1 MARKQGS
8 GGPKSFTASLTEQVP
23 AEHRPLRS
31 LVEASEHRYLV
42 SAQHQSD
49 AAMIAGGKLTD
60 GCSVPHCDAVAI
72 RSLSA
77 RDFRIDLFRG
87 LSLWFIFLDHI
98 PETYLNHLTPKNF
111 GFSDA
116 AEILVFLSGLASGSV
131 YGGLAQKAGM
141 TSALLRVLRR
151 AFEIYIAQIVTI
163 VALLAVIALF
173 AVRQPNL
180 LDHANLA
187 VFAANPAEALF
198 QAALL
203 RYSPVNLDP
212 LLLMAIL
219 HFGLILV
226 LPAMIRWPTPT
237 LIASVALYLVSHWL
251 DWSLPAYP
259 RGVIYFNPLN
269 WQLLYV
275 IGMWWG
281 MKPAREKS
289 GVLKSRVLIGLAA
302 IYLLFS
308 FFITLGWHFH
318 SLEAYVPQLI
328 VATIYPIDKGDLDIL
343 RVLHFLAL
351 ALLCWHM
358 LPCDLPL
365 LRTRLLRPLVQC
377 GEYSLAIYCISVLLS
392 FVAHAIL
399 NMGWNDLASQTLVS
413 VTGIAVMATTAVVL
427 GKVNRTADAH
437 PCTL

>member
-1 MARKQGS
+1 M
-8 GGPKSFTASLTEQVP
+8 
-23 AEHRPLRS
+23 
-31 LVEASEHRYLV
+31 

-49 AAMIAGGKLTD
+49 AAAMVSGQLAD
-60 GCSVPHCDAVAI
+60 GCDVPHCDAMAI
-72 RSLSA
+72 RSLSD

-87 LSLWFIFLDHI
+87 LSLWLIFLDHI

-131 YGGLAQKAGM
+131 YGGVAYRSGM
-141 TSALLRVLRR
+141 TTALLRVSRR
-151 AFEIYIAQIVTI
+151 AFEIYVAQIVTV
-163 VALLAVIALF
+163 VALLAVISLF

-187 VFAANPAEALF
+187 VFVANPAEALF
-198 QAALL
+198 QVTLL

-219 HFGLILV
+219 HFGLVLV

-237 LIASVALYLVSHWL
+237 LIASALLYFVSHWL

-259 RGVIYFNPLN
+259 GGVIYFNPLD

-281 MKPAREKS
+281 MKSAPEKP
-289 GVLKSRVLIGLAA
+289 GVLKSRILVSLAG
-302 IYLLFS
+302 IYLSFS

-318 SLEAYVPQLI
+318 SLEAYVPRVI
-328 VATIYPIDKGDLDIL
+328 VRMIYPIDKGDLDIL
-343 RVLHFLAL
+343 RLLHFLAL
-351 ALLCWHM
+351 ALLCWRI

-377 GEYSLAIYCISVLLS
+377 GEYSLVIYCISVLLS
-392 FVAHAIL
+392 FAAHAIL
-399 NMGWNDLASQTLVS
+399 NLGWNDLVSQTLVS
-413 VTGIAVMATTAVVL
+413 VAGIAVMAATAVVL
-427 GKVNRTADAH
+427 AKVNRAADTH

>member
-1 MARKQGS
+1 
-8 GGPKSFTASLTEQVP
+8 
-23 AEHRPLRS
+23 
-31 LVEASEHRYLV
+31 
-42 SAQHQSD
+42 
-49 AAMIAGGKLTD
+49 
-60 GCSVPHCDAVAI
+60 
-72 RSLSA
+72 
-77 RDFRIDLFRG
+77 
-87 LSLWFIFLDHI
+87 
-98 PETYLNHLTPKNF
+98 
-111 GFSDA
+111 
-116 AEILVFLSGLASGSV
+116 
-131 YGGLAQKAGM
+131 
-141 TSALLRVLRR
+141 VLRR
-151 AFEIYIAQIVTI
+151 ALEIYVAQIVTI

-180 LDHANLA
+180 LDHANLS
-187 VFAANPAEALF
+187 VFVANPAEALF

-219 HFGLILV
+219 HFGLVLV

-237 LIASVALYLVSHWL
+237 LIASTALYLVSHWL

-259 RGVIYFNPLN
+259 RGVIYFNPLD

-281 MKPAREKS
+281 MKSAREKPS
-289 GVLKSRVLIGLAA
+289 VLKSRVLVSLAA

-318 SLEAYVPQLI
+318 SLEAYVPQLF
-328 VATIYPIDKGDLDIL
+328 VRAIYPIDKGDLDIL
-343 RVLHFLAL
+343 RLLHFLAL
-351 ALLCWHM
+351 ALLCWRM

-377 GEYSLAIYCISVLLS
+377 GEYSLVIYCISVLLS
-392 FVAHAIL
+392 FAAHAIL
-399 NMGWNDLASQTLVS
+399 NLGWNDLVSQTLVS
-413 VTGIAVMATTAVVL
+413 IAGIAIMAMIAGLLARFDQT
-427 GKVNRTADAH
+427 GNAH

>member
-1 MARKQGS
+1 
-8 GGPKSFTASLTEQVP
+8 
-23 AEHRPLRS
+23 
-31 LVEASEHRYLV
+31 
-42 SAQHQSD
+42 
-49 AAMIAGGKLTD
+49 MIAGGRLAD
-60 GCSVPHCDAVAI
+60 GCSVPHCDAMAI
-72 RSLSA
+72 RSLSD

-87 LSLWFIFLDHI
+87 LSLWLIFLDHI
-98 PETYLNHLTPKNF
+98 PETYLNHLTPKNV

-131 YGGLAQKAGM
+131 YGAVAQQSGM
-141 TSALLRVLRR
+141 TAALLRVLRR
-151 AFEIYIAQIVTI
+151 ALEIYVAQIVTI

-180 LDHANLA
+180 LDHANLS
-187 VFAANPAEALF
+187 VFIANPAEALF

-219 HFGLILV
+219 HFGLVLV

-237 LIASVALYLVSHWL
+237 LIASTALYLVSHWL

-259 RGVIYFNPLN
+259 RGVIYFNPLD

-281 MKPAREKS
+281 MKSAREKPS
-289 GVLKSRVLIGLAA
+289 VLKSRVLVSLAA

-308 FFITLGWHFH
+308 FLITLGWHFH
-318 SLEAYVPQLI
+318 SLEAYVPQ
-328 VATIYPIDKGDLDIL
+328 VFVRAIYPIDKGDLDIL
-343 RVLHFLAL
+343 RLLHFLAL
-351 ALLCWHM
+351 ALLCWRM

-377 GEYSLAIYCISVLLS
+377 GEYSLVIYCISVLLS
-392 FVAHAIL
+392 FAAHAIL
-399 NMGWNDLASQTLVS
+399 NLGWNDLVSQTLVS
-413 VTGIAVMATTAVVL
+413 IAGIAVMAVTAVVL
-427 GKVNRTADAH
+427 AKLNPAADTH

>member
-1 MARKQGS
+1 MSARHQLDEAV
-8 GGPKSFTASLTEQVP
+8 T
-23 AEHRPLRS
+23 
-31 LVEASEHRYLV
+31 ASEH
-42 SAQHQSD
+42 
-49 AAMIAGGKLTD
+49 LTD
-60 GCSVPHCDAVAI
+60 GCSVPHCDGMAI
-72 RSLSA
+72 RSLSD

-87 LSLWFIFLDHI
+87 LSLWLIFLDHI

-131 YGGLAQKAGM
+131 YGGIAHQSGM
-141 TSALLRVLRR
+141 TTALLRVLRR
-151 AFEIYIAQIVTI
+151 AFEIYIAQIVTV
-163 VALLAVIALF
+163 VALLTEVALI

-187 VFAANPAEALF
+187 VFVANPAEALF
-198 QAALL
+198 QATLL

-219 HFGLILV
+219 HFGLVLV

-237 LIASVALYLVSHWL
+237 LIASALLYFVSHWL

-259 RGVIYFNPLN
+259 RGVIYFNPSD

-281 MKPAREKS
+281 TSAREKP
-289 GVLKSRVLIGLAA
+289 GVLKSRVLVGLAA

-318 SLEAYVPQLI
+318 ALEAYVPAVI
-328 VATIYPIDKGDLDIL
+328 VRMIYPIDKGDLDIL
-343 RVLHFLAL
+343 RLLHFLAL
-351 ALLCWHM
+351 ALLCWRM

-377 GEYSLAIYCISVLLS
+377 GEYSLVIYYGKQRLLNCTIAHTPMIEVFNPGPHSLHRYPKFSLPEDIHVATGGRFELPHRSRRCGQVLRPQC
-392 FVAHAIL
+392 
-399 NMGWNDLASQTLVS
+399 D
-413 VTGIAVMATTAVVL
+413 
-427 GKVNRTADAH
+427 
-437 PCTL
+437 

>member
-1 MARKQGS
+1 M
-8 GGPKSFTASLTEQVP
+8 
-23 AEHRPLRS
+23 
-31 LVEASEHRYLV
+31 ASE
-42 SAQHQSD
+42 Q
-49 AAMIAGGKLTD
+49 AAD
-60 GCSVPHCDAVAI
+60 GCHVPHCDAMAV
-72 RSLSA
+72 RSLSD

-98 PETYLNHLTPKNF
+98 PETYLNHLTPKNI

-131 YGGLAQKAGM
+131 YGSVAHLSGI
-141 TSALLRVLRR
+141 TTALLRVLRR
-151 AFEIYIAQIVTI
+151 AFEIYIAQVVTI
-163 VALLAVIALF
+163 VALLAVIAMF

-187 VFAANPAEALF
+187 VFVANPVEAII

-219 HFGLILV
+219 HFGLLLV
-226 LPAMIRWPTPT
+226 LPAIIRWPTPT
-237 LIASVALYLVSHWL
+237 LIASAALYLVSHWL

-259 RGVIYFNPLN
+259 TGVIYFNPLD

-281 MKPAREKS
+281 ITSTREKP
-289 GVLKSRVLIGLAA
+289 GLLKSRVLASLSV

-318 SLEAYVPQLI
+318 SLEAYVPPVI
-328 VATIYPIDKGDLDIL
+328 VRAIYPIDKGDLDIL
-343 RVLHFLAL
+343 RLLHFLAL
-351 ALLCWHM
+351 ALLCWRM

-365 LRTRLLRPLVQC
+365 LRTRLLRPLVRC
-377 GEYSLAIYCISVLLS
+377 GEYSLVTYCISVLLS
-392 FVAHAIL
+392 FAAHAIL
-399 NMGWNDLASQTLVS
+399 NLGWSDFVSQTLVS
-413 VTGIAVMATTAVVL
+413 VGGLAVMAATASVL
-427 GKVNRTADAH
+427 ATVNRTRRLSRVLCKEAFESF
-437 PCTL
+437 

>member
-1 MARKQGS
+1 M
-8 GGPKSFTASLTEQVP
+8 
-23 AEHRPLRS
+23 
-31 LVEASEHRYLV
+31 
-42 SAQHQSD
+42 
-49 AAMIAGGKLTD
+49 MAGGQLAD
-60 GCSVPHCDAVAI
+60 GCSVPHCDAMAI
-72 RSLSA
+72 RSVSD

-98 PETYLNHLTPKNF
+98 PETYLNHLTPKNV

-131 YGGLAQKAGM
+131 YGGVARQAGM
-141 TSALLRVLRR
+141 TTALFRVLRR
-151 AFEIYIAQIVTI
+151 AFEIYVAQIVTV

-173 AVRQPNL
+173 AIRQPNL

-187 VFAANPAEALF
+187 IFVVNPAEALF

-219 HFGLILV
+219 HFGLVLV
-226 LPAMIRWPTPT
+226 LPAMVRWPTPT
-237 LIASVALYLVSHWL
+237 LIASAALYFVSHWL

-259 RGVIYFNPLN
+259 RGVIYFNPLD

-281 MKPAREKS
+281 MKSAREKP
-289 GVLKSRVLIGLAA
+289 GVLKSRVLVGLAA

-308 FFITLGWHFH
+308 SFITLGWHFH
-318 SLEAYVPQLI
+318 SLEAYVPQVI
-328 VATIYPIDKGDLDIL
+328 ARTMYPIDKGNLDIL
-343 RVLHFLAL
+343 RLLHFLAL
-351 ALLCWHM
+351 ALLCWRM

-377 GEYSLAIYCISVLLS
+377 GEYSLVIYCISVLLS
-392 FVAHAIL
+392 FAAHAIL
-399 NMGWNDLASQTLVS
+399 NLSWNDLVSQTLVS
-413 VTGIAVMATTAVVL
+413 VAGIALIAATAVVL
-427 GKVNRTADAH
+427 AKVNRAADAH

>member
-1 MARKQGS
+1 M
-8 GGPKSFTASLTEQVP
+8 
-23 AEHRPLRS
+23 
-31 LVEASEHRYLV
+31 
-42 SAQHQSD
+42 
-49 AAMIAGGKLTD
+49 MAGGQLAD
-60 GCSVPHCDAVAI
+60 GCSVPHCDAMAI
-72 RSLSA
+72 RSLSD

-98 PETYLNHLTPKNF
+98 PETYLNHLTPKNV

-131 YGGLAQKAGM
+131 YGSVARQARM
-141 TSALLRVLRR
+141 TTALLRVLRR
-151 AFEIYIAQIVTI
+151 AFEIYVAQIVTV

-180 LDHANLA
+180 LDHANLS
-187 VFAANPAEALF
+187 VFVANPADALF

-219 HFGLILV
+219 HFGLVLV
-226 LPAMIRWPTPT
+226 LPVMVRWPTPT
-237 LIASVALYLVSHWL
+237 LVASAALYFVSHWL

-259 RGVIYFNPLN
+259 RGVIYFNPLD

-281 MKPAREKS
+281 MKSAREKP
-289 GVLKSRVLIGLAA
+289 GVLKSRVLVGLAA

-318 SLEAYVPQLI
+318 SLEAYVPQLL
-328 VATIYPIDKGDLDIL
+328 VRAIYPIDKGDLDIL
-343 RVLHFLAL
+343 RLLHFLAL
-351 ALLCWHM
+351 ALLCWRM

-377 GEYSLAIYCISVLLS
+377 GEYSLVIYCISVLLS
-392 FVAHAIL
+392 FAAHAIL
-399 NMGWNDLASQTLVS
+399 NLGWNDQVSQTLVS
-413 VTGIAVMATTAVVL
+413 VAGIAVMAATAGVL
-427 GKVNRTADAH
+427 AKVNRAADAH

>member
-1 MARKQGS
+1 MV
-8 GGPKSFTASLTEQVP
+8 GGQLA
-23 AEHRPLRS
+23 
-31 LVEASEHRYLV
+31 
-42 SAQHQSD
+42 
-49 AAMIAGGKLTD
+49 D
-60 GCSVPHCDAVAI
+60 GCHVPHCDALAI
-72 RSLSA
+72 KGLSG

-87 LSLWFIFLDHI
+87 LSLWLIFLDHI
-98 PETYLNHLTPKNF
+98 PETYLNHLTPRNV

-131 YGGLAQKAGM
+131 YGGVAQRSGM
-141 TSALLRVLRR
+141 TAALLRVLRR
-151 AFEIYIAQIVTI
+151 ALEIYVAQIVTI

-180 LDHANLA
+180 LDHANLS
-187 VFAANPAEALF
+187 VFVANPAEALF

-219 HFGLILV
+219 HFGLVLV

-237 LIASVALYLVSHWL
+237 LIASTALYLVSHWL

-259 RGVIYFNPLN
+259 RGVIYFNPLD

-281 MKPAREKS
+281 MKSAREKPS
-289 GVLKSRVLIGLAA
+289 VLKSRVLVSLAA

-318 SLEAYVPQLI
+318 SLEAYVPQ
-328 VATIYPIDKGDLDIL
+328 VFVRAIYPIDKGDLDIL
-343 RVLHFLAL
+343 RLLHFLAL
-351 ALLCWHM
+351 ALLCWRM

-377 GEYSLAIYCISVLLS
+377 GEYSLVIYCISVLLS
-392 FVAHAIL
+392 FAAHAIL
-399 NMGWNDLASQTLVS
+399 NLGWNDLVSQTLVS
-413 VTGIAVMATTAVVL
+413 IAGFAIMAMIAGLLARFDQTG
-427 GKVNRTADAH
+427 NAH